1 MKIGVPSD
9 DLLTHFDH
17 VAYSW
22 IIGNGDLHAKNIAVL
37 HLVRP
42 GRLGSPPSPTGVRYA
57 PLYDLVCTKLVLSG
71 DDFALTLNG
80 KRNKIRIADFRS
92 LGQRIGMSRSGV
104 SSRLEDL
111 ARRVRGHIAETVR
124 VSEMTRELQDRL
136 LGIVER
142 NIQTT
147 LG

>member
-1 MKIGVPSD
+1 
-9 DLLTHFDH
+9 
-17 VAYSW
+17 
-22 IIGNGDLHAKNIAVL
+22 
-37 HLVRP
+37 
-42 GRLGSPPSPTGVRYA
+42 
-57 PLYDLVCTKLVLSG
+57 VLSG